1 MRIAILEDDKDQ
13 SELLVAWLE
22 EHEHSCY
29 VYDNGAEFLQSFA
42 KESFD
47 LIILDWVVPQMSGIE
62 VMQHI
67 RTNSDVLV
75 PILFVTSKSSEKD
88 VVKALESGADD
99 YMIKPIKQSEMV
111 ARFNALLRRSGL
123 QQDENDQSN
132 LNFDPYY
139 VDTNRRSISLQGA
152 DVTMTQKEYDLML
165 FLFRNSGR
173 VISRGHLLQVVWGT
187 NPNIN
192 TRTVDTHISRLRNKL
207 KIDPEITGWELTSI
221 YQHGYRLEKVGLNS

>member
-13 SELLVAWLE
+13 SELLVLWLE
-22 EHEHSCY
+22 EQEHSCY
-29 VYDNGAEFLQSFA
+29 VYNNGAEFLQNFA

-47 LIILDWVVPQMSGIE
+47 LIILDWVVPEMSGLE
-62 VMQHI
+62 VMKHI

-75 PILFVTSKSSEKD
+75 PILFVTSKDEETD
-88 VVKALESGADD
+88 VVKALEAGADD
-99 YMIKPIKQSEMV
+99 YMIKPIKQGEMV
-111 ARFNALLRRSGL
+111 ARLNALLRRSGL
-123 QQDENDQSN
+123 QDSDDQSN
-132 LNFDPYY
+132 LDFDPYV
-139 VDTNRRSISLQGA
+139 VDTNKRSISLQ
-152 DVTMTQKEYDLML
+152 DETITMTQKEYDLML

-207 KIDPEITGWELTSI
+207 QISPDVTGWELTSI
-221 YQHGYRLEKVGLNS
+221 YQHGYRLEKVS